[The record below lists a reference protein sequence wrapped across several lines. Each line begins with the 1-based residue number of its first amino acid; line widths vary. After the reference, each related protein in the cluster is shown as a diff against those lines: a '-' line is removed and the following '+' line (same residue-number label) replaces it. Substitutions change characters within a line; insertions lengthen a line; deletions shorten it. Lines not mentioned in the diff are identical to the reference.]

1 MTVETIIFI
10 TLALIIALGFA
21 FFQYLFRKVNRNR
34 KDYIF
39 FALRSL
45 AVFLVLLMLI
55 NPKLTSTDYEV
66 DKPELILLADN
77 SQSVSYTQASEDL
90 IQISKQIAENE
101 QIQKSFQVN
110 FLNFGE
116 KLRLNDSLDFSAG
129 QTDIYS
135 ALDETENLFP
145 QKTSA
150 IVLLTDGNQSLGRDF
165 QYYKK
170 KNNTQVYPLVVGD
183 TTKYKDLSVERI
195 NANRYAFLNN
205 RFPVEVFLNYSGQ
218 DNVQVDFNIKSGESI
233 LYSRK
238 VDFSSDIQSQV
249 VSTDLPAN
257 SLGVKNY
264 EVEIAPISDEK
275 NTTNNQ
281 QRFAIEVIDERTS
294 VLILSNIA
302 HPDLGAIKNAIESNE
317 QRIADIKYISDKNFK
332 TSDYQLVIL
341 YQVNN
346 SFNTIIS
353 EILENNL
360 SFLVITGSK
369 TDWNYVNNLKLGYSK
384 TWSNQSQEIFPVYNP
399 TFSSFQFEDIGFED
413 MPPLLDKFGQI
424 SFEENKFSVMLNQE
438 LQGVETGEPLLGVSQ
453 NTPKSGFMFGE
464 NIWRWRAKSFV
475 DNKSF
480 SEFDDFFG
488 KLIQNL
494 ASSGSR
500 QRLTVDAEN
509 FYYANEN
516 IVISAQYF
524 DENYQFDAG
533 ASLKINIQNRE
544 NEERFTSDLIL
555 KNNFYQFNGGDL
567 PPGEY
572 SYTVSVQDKNLKKS
586 GSFEVIAYN
595 TEQQFISANTS
606 GLQSFAENNET
617 RLFFPGTT
625 ADLIENLLNND
636 KLKPVQKSRQ
646 KTLPLIDWYY
656 LLFILIFI
664 LAAEW
669 FYRKYL
675 GLI

>member
-1 MTVETIIFI
+1 M
-10 TLALIIALGFA
+10 
-21 FFQYLFRKVNRNR
+21 
-34 KDYIF
+34 
-39 FALRSL
+39 
-45 AVFLVLLMLI
+45 
-55 NPKLTSTDYEV
+55 
-66 DKPELILLADN
+66 
-77 SQSVSYTQASEDL
+77 
-90 IQISKQIAENE
+90 
-101 QIQKSFQVN
+101 
-110 FLNFGE
+110 
-116 KLRLNDSLDFSAG
+116 
-129 QTDIYS
+129 
-135 ALDETENLFP
+135 
-145 QKTSA
+145 
-150 IVLLTDGNQSLGRDF
+150 
-165 QYYKK
+165 
-170 KNNTQVYPLVVGD
+170 
-183 TTKYKDLSVERI
+183 
-195 NANRYAFLNN
+195 
-205 RFPVEVFLNYSGQ
+205 
-218 DNVQVDFNIKSGESI
+218 
-233 LYSRK
+233 
-238 VDFSSDIQSQV
+238 
-249 VSTDLPAN
+249 
-257 SLGVKNY
+257 
-264 EVEIAPISDEK
+264 
-275 NTTNNQ
+275 
-281 QRFAIEVIDERTS
+281 
-294 VLILSNIA
+294 
-302 HPDLGAIKNAIESNE
+302 
-317 QRIADIKYISDKNFK
+317 
-332 TSDYQLVIL
+332 
-341 YQVNN
+341 
-346 SFNTIIS
+346 
-353 EILENNL
+353 
-360 SFLVITGSK
+360 
-369 TDWNYVNNLKLGYSK
+369 NNLKLGFSK

-399 TFSSFQFEDIGFED
+399 TFSSFQFEDIGFKD

-424 SFEENKFSVMLNQE
+424 SFEDNKFSVMLNQE